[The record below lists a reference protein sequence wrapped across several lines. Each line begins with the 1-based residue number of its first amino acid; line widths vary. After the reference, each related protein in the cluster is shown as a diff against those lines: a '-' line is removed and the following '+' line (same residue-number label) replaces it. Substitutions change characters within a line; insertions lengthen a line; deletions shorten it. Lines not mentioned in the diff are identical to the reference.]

1 MNRFFYLK
9 LAVNNLKKNAQT
21 YIPYLLTCICTIM
34 MFYNMR
40 FLVAAKDIGNLS
52 DSASLRAVLS
62 LGAGVIAVFS
72 VIFLFYTNSFL
83 IKRRKKE
90 FGLFNILGMEKKH
103 IAKIM
108 FWETLF
114 TAVISLCVGLAA
126 GSRVKKPIKK
136 CRRTPGQ

>member
-72 VIFLFYTNSFL
+72 VIFF
-83 IKRRKKE
+83 
-90 FGLFNILGMEKKH
+90 ILY
-103 IAKIM
+103 
-108 FWETLF
+108 
-114 TAVISLCVGLAA
+114 
-126 GSRVKKPIKK
+126 
-136 CRRTPGQ
+136 Q